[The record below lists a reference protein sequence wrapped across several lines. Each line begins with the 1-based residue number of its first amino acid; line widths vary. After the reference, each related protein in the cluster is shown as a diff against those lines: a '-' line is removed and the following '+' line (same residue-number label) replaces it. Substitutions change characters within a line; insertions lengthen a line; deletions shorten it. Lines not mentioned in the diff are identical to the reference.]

1 MTSLPT
7 TREFVAGAWEEFG
20 GIERRFFRT
29 LRQVLLRPGQTTQ
42 DIAAGRGAMHVPPL
56 RMVLALALA
65 YFAVAA
71 ATPLDVP
78 LVAGFGFVNGDDF
91 VDRWVPRIVFVA
103 IPAFAAL
110 LWVFYPKGGYVR
122 PLVFSVYFHGAIYAM
137 NALSELVVLGAGWT
151 GANVVP
157 YASPALNVWF
167 VVYLFAA
174 LRRLEGGRLKPAVAT
189 LVVTLLY
196 AVVWGVLV
204 VGLLVGSG
212 TYSLEQLLSGTRLE
226 G

>member
-1 MTSLPT
+1 MSALPT
-7 TREFVAGAWEEFG
+7 TREFVAGAWEELG

-29 LRQVLLRPGQTTQ
+29 LRQVLLKPGQTTR
-42 DIAAGRGAMHVPPL
+42 DIAEGRGAMHVPPL
-56 RMVLALALA
+56 RMVLALALV

-91 VDRWVPRIVFVA
+91 VDRWVPRIVFAA

-110 LWVFYPKGGYVR
+110 MWLFYPKGGYVR
-122 PLVFSVYFHGAIYAM
+122 PLVFAVYFHGAIYAM
-137 NALSELVVLGAGWT
+137 NALSEVVVLAVGWT
-151 GANVVP
+151 GANAVP
-157 YASPALNVWF
+157 YAAPALNLWF
-167 VVYLFAA
+167 VVYLFTA

-212 TYSLEQLLSGTRLE
+212 TYSLDQLLSGTRL
-226 G
+226 GG

>member
-1 MTSLPT
+1 MSALPT
-7 TREFVAGAWEEFG
+7 TREFLAGAWEEFG

-29 LRQVLLRPGQTTQ
+29 LRQVLLRPGQTTL
-42 DIAAGRGAMHVPPL
+42 DIAEGRGAMHVPPL
-56 RMVLALALA
+56 RMVLALALV

-110 LWVFYPKGGYVR
+110 LWLFYPKGGYVR
-122 PLVFSVYFHGAIYAM
+122 PLVFAVYFHGAIYAM
-137 NALSELVVLGAGWT
+137 NALSELVVLGAGWA
-151 GANVVP
+151 GANAVP
-157 YASPALNVWF
+157 FTAPALNLWF

-174 LRRLEGGRLKPAVAT
+174 LRRLQGGRMKPAVVT

-196 AVVWGVLV
+196 AVVWGLLV

-212 TYSLEQLLSGTRLE
+212 TYTLDQLLSGTRLD